1 VHQPNFSFVYENCCG
16 QQTKYVIPKLVVD
29 VLFDVFLKNLKL
41 VVAVLFGVF
50 LKNLKLVV
58 AVLFGVFFKSKIGGD
73 FL

>member
-16 QQTKYVIPKLVVD
+16 QQTKYVIPKLVV
-29 VLFDVFLKNLKL
+29 
-41 VVAVLFGVF
+41 AVLYGVF

-58 AVLFGVFFKSKIGGD
+58 AVLFGVFFLKSKIGGD